1 MAKKLDSKT
10 KQNPKLMQY
19 PLKDGRISLYLE
31 YYLGR
36 SETLSLMPM
45 AIRCTTL
52 MALWRVSPNTK

>member
-36 SETLSLMPM
+36 SETPE
-45 AIRCTTL
+45 
-52 MALWRVSPNTK
+52 P